1 MKEVHLI
8 RHGESQF
15 NAAFALKRVDP
26 MIFDAPLTPRGH
38 EQAAALRPEVTALDI
53 ETVIVSPL
61 TRALQTAL
69 GAFGGCSAQLVVE
82 ALHRERVEHS
92 GDLGRSPRALATDFP
107 NLAFDHLEDPWWH
120 CETHQPQV
128 IVVEPEESVLAR
140 VRKFREFLASR
151 PERRIAVVGHGTFLR
166 HLTGF
171 SFANCER
178 RTITL

>member
-26 MIFDAPLTPRGH
+26 MIYDAPLTPRGH
-38 EQAAALRPEVTALDI
+38 EQAAALRAEVAALGI

-61 TRALQTAL
+61 TRAIQTAL
-69 GAFGGCSAQLVVE
+69 GIFKDCGARLQIE

-92 GDLGRSPRALATDFP
+92 GDLGRSPRLLAAEFP
-107 NLAFDHLEDPWWH
+107 GLAFDHLDDPWWH
-120 CETHQPQV
+120 CERAQPQV
-128 IVVEPEESVLAR
+128 ILVEPEENVLSR
-140 VRKFREFLASR
+140 VSKFREFLSTR
-151 PERRIAVVGHGTFLR
+151 PEKRLAVVGHGTFLR

-171 SFANCER
+171 AFANCER
-178 RTITL
+178 RVITL

>member
-26 MIFDAPLTPRGH
+26 MIFDAPLTPRGL
-38 EQAAALRPEVTALDI
+38 EQATALRPEVTALGI

-61 TRALQTAL
+61 TRAIQTAMA
-69 GAFGGCSAQLVVE
+69 AFGGCAARLQVE

-92 GDLGRSPRALATDFP
+92 GDLGRSPRLLAADFP
-107 NLAFDHLEDPWWH
+107 NLAFDHLDDPWWH
-120 CETHQPQV
+120 CEAHQPQV
-128 IVVEPEESVLAR
+128 IVVEPEDSVLAR
-140 VRKFREFLASR
+140 VQKFREFLASR

-171 SFANCER
+171 AFANCER

>member
-1 MKEVHLI
+1 VKEVHLI
-8 RHGESQF
+8 RHGESEF

-38 EQAAALRPEVTALDI
+38 EQAALLRPEVTALGV
-53 ETVIVSPL
+53 ETVIISPL
-61 TRALQTAL
+61 TRAIQTAL
-69 GAFGGCSAQLVVE
+69 GAFGGCSAKLVIE

-92 GDLGRSPRALATDFP
+92 GDLGRSPRVLATEFP
-107 NLAFDHLEDPWWH
+107 NLAFDHLDDPWWH
-120 CETHQPQV
+120 CEAHQPQV
-128 IVVEPEESVLAR
+128 IVIEPEDSVLSR
-140 VRKFREFLASR
+140 VQRFREFLARR